1 MNSRPPTCRISSWS
15 TSPSPHVDRHG
26 AFVFVFV
33 CFFFV
38 AHSQVPE
45 GSAQLQRHRLRVD
58 RRRDAASAPRR
69 RCVAT
74 QLETKMRK
82 TKNANDRL
90 FANVVLG
97 DGFFY
102 HRSGRSQATEAGV
115 ATPPTASLSATPNLG
130 LFTPPLTSKHQL
142 VAFFFL
148 IARLPFCLFVLF
160 FFRFQY
166 RLVGF
171 SIGPT
176 DSDRSVPI

>member
-1 MNSRPPTCRISSWS
+1 
-15 TSPSPHVDRHG
+15 
-26 AFVFVFV
+26 
-33 CFFFV
+33 
-38 AHSQVPE
+38 
-45 GSAQLQRHRLRVD
+45 
-58 RRRDAASAPRR
+58 
-69 RCVAT
+69 
-74 QLETKMRK
+74 MRK

-160 FFRFQY
+160 FFGSSIGWLGFQSDRLIVIDRFQY
-166 RLVGF
+166 E
-171 SIGPT
+171 I
-176 DSDRSVPI
+176 DA